1 MFLTRTSVKKLQK
14 KKSLWNMF
22 RKTPKVLQEDHKK
35 EERECSDEHGESVK
49 TQKTLSQR
57 KEQMKLHQTDQ
68 CMDTM
73 YSSTVVPVWV
83 STSSDPENE
92 ILVYALHDDQSV
104 TTFIMREASGNKT
117 RASGVKALHTF
128 IQKHDHPKSELSCT
142 AGERFLL
149 VKGFSPC
156 NLLSAVHSCQSRIPT
171 PLGNSGLDYASIG
184 AWMLAKQHW
193 SIEESACM
201 NRCEWGMRQY
211 CLFCLL

>member
-128 IQKHDHPKSELSCT
+128 IQKHDHPKSWAALQVRGFCSSKVSLPVT
-142 AGERFLL
+142 YSVQFIPAKVAFLHL
-149 VKGFSPC
+149 WETVVSTMHP
-156 NLLSAVHSCQSRIPT
+156 S
-171 PLGNSGLDYASIG
+171 
-184 AWMLAKQHW
+184 
-193 SIEESACM
+193 E
-201 NRCEWGMRQY
+201 CE
-211 CLFCLL
+211 C